1 MTSLVAVDCAKLSA
15 KRILA
20 YAGIGPWTTIL
31 VLSAGND
38 AMGRRRLP
46 EHIANTL
53 MQQQRVSS

>member
-1 MTSLVAVDCAKLSA
+1 MTRLVAVDYAKLSA

-20 YAGIGPWTTIL
+20 LDHNLGLI
-31 VLSAGND
+31 SRKRCD
-38 AMGRRRLP
+38 RRRLP